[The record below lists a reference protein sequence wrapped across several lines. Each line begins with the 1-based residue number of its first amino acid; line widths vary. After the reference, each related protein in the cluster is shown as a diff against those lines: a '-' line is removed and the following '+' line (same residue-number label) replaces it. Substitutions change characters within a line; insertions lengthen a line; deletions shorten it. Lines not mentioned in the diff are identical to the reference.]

1 VTTQDVSSHRMI
13 ARLIS
18 RDEIIER
25 AESWLRRPVA
35 YSQTRFHGTEFGI
48 YRADCSGFVS
58 MAWGLPGR
66 PPDRYGGLDTVGLA
80 EISVEIEKSDLCPGD
95 VLLRCEGTNQTRH
108 VAIFVGWVDEFRDQ
122 YWGFEQAGGS
132 TTAHRVINYPYDS
145 TPDMYVPRRFRFV
158 RKESS

>member
-1 VTTQDVSSHRMI
+1 MV

-18 RDEIIER
+18 REEVIER

-66 PPDRYGGLDTVGLA
+66 PPDRYGGHDTAGLA
-80 EISVEIEKSDLCPGD
+80 EVSDEIGKSDLLPGD
-95 VLLRCEGTNQTRH
+95 VLLRSEGTNLTRH
-108 VAIFVGWVDEFRDQ
+108 VAIFVDWVDDSRCH

-132 TTAHRVINYPYDS
+132 TTAHRVIAYPYDS
-145 TPDMYVPRRFRFV
+145 TPEMYVPRRFRFI
-158 RKESS
+158 REESP